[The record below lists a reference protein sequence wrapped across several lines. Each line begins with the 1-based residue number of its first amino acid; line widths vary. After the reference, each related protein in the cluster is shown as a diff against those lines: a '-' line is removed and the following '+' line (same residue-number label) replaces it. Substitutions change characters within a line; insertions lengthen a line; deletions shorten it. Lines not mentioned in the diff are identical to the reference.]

1 MLRKVAAISL
11 LSFSCSSIAVVS
23 CIATSHLLYSYRK
36 LGPFDFNAI
45 IRAMCHSDGAFYVT
59 IAERGY
65 DYNENE
71 ASIVAFFPGY
81 PLIVR
86 QFTAL
91 IGVPAPTAAVA
102 VGNLFLLIATFF
114 LSAYCLAR
122 PRPTPLLQTL
132 VAFSTFPTTF
142 FFHMAYSE
150 SLFLCLAILFML
162 GIASRWKPWVVALIS
177 GAATGVRPVGV
188 ALLVPLAMYLV
199 AKDKSFTYSNLRKGA
214 VMLLGAW
221 GLVAF
226 MGYQYYEFGDGL
238 AFAKTQRFHRA
249 RPDVGTADK
258 IFAIASWEPLW
269 SVYDPGSPGYW
280 GNIID
285 VDNRLLSLSF
295 ANPIIYLSIVIC
307 VAVGAWKEWLT
318 YYEVA
323 LAVGLLGIPYL
334 TRSYEMCMLSQGRF
348 AALCFP
354 VYIVIGQLLKRLKPG
369 YALSVIAIFAAY
381 FCVYAMLFA
390 TGYLLI

>member
-1 MLRKVAAISL
+1 
-11 LSFSCSSIAVVS
+11 
-23 CIATSHLLYSYRK
+23 LYSYRK
-36 LGPFDFNAI
+36 LGPFDFNAM
-45 IRAMCHSDGAFYVT
+45 IRAMCHSDGAFYVA
-59 IAERGY
+59 IADSGY
-65 DYNENE
+65 DYSENV

-86 QFTAL
+86 YVSAIIGMPAATTA
-91 IGVPAPTAAVA
+91 VVVA
-102 VGNLFLLIATFF
+102 NLFLLIATFL
-114 LSAYCLAR
+114 LSAYCLRR
-122 PRPTPLLQTL
+122 PKPTPLLQTL
-132 VAFSTFPTTF
+132 VIFAAFPTTF

-162 GIASRWKPWVVALIS
+162 GIASHWRPWLVAIVA

-188 ALLVPLAMYLV
+188 ALLVPLAMYLS
-199 AKDKSFTYSNLRKGA
+199 ATNASFTYSTLRKGA
-214 VMLLGAW
+214 VMLLGTW
-221 GLVAF
+221 GLVAY
-226 MGYQYYEFGDGL
+226 MSYQYLEFGDAL

-249 RPDVGTADK
+249 HPDVGTADK

-269 SVYDPGSPGYW
+269 SVYELGSPGYW

-285 VDNRLLSLSF
+285 VDNRILSLSF
-295 ANPIIYLSIVIC
+295 ANPIIYLTVAIC
-307 VAVGAWKEWLT
+307 VAIGAWKKWLT

-323 LAVGLLGIPYL
+323 LAVGLLAIPYV

-348 AALCFP
+348 AAVCFP
-354 VYIVIGQLLKRLKPG
+354 VYIVVGQFLMRLKAG
-369 YALSVIAIFAAY
+369 YAISVLAILAAY